1 MKMKRFLLV
10 SLAMLVGL
18 ASQRA
23 HGQMVIDT
31 WEMTTGVDTTLW
43 YDISGVDSTLIA
55 PGNKTSDRSGLVDIG
70 FAFTLGETTHSQF
83 STNINGTV
91 RLGIIYVG
99 RLNRS
104 GE

>member
-23 HGQMVIDT
+23 HG
-31 WEMTTGVDTTLW
+31 
-43 YDISGVDSTLIA
+43 
-55 PGNKTSDRSGLVDIG
+55 
-70 FAFTLGETTHSQF
+70 
-83 STNINGTV
+83 
-91 RLGIIYVG
+91 IIYVG